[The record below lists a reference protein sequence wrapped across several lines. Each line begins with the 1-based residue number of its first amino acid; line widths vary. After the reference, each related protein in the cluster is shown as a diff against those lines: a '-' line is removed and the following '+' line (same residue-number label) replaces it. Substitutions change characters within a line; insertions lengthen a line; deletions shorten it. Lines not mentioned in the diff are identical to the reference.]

1 MPIAQALNRMG
12 MPLYGMQPPTGYSD
26 KADVWIN
33 TGALMNR
40 LNFALALAANRLPG
54 VFVDTTK
61 LGSVDAGVELSPQTC
76 ATINERGKDPATTAG
91 LILGSPEFQR
101 Q

>member
-1 MPIAQALNRMG
+1 MG
-12 MPLYGMQPPTGYSD
+12 MPIYGAQPPTGYSD

-40 LNFALALAANRLPG
+40 LNFALALAADKLPG
-54 VFVDTTK
+54 VQVDQQQ
-61 LGSVDAGVELSPQTC
+61 LGAIDAGAELSEETR
-76 ATINERGKDPATTAG
+76 ATIKERGTDPAVTAG